1 MRKSFLQEH
10 RAFGHIPNHVL
21 HTILVLLQLDAVAPQ
36 IVQLSIGQATA
47 GSIGCQVFEDT
58 EGDVIQLGL
67 GKVLFQVIN
76 AFDRGP
82 IR

>member
-1 MRKSFLQEH
+1 M
-10 RAFGHIPNHVL
+10 
-21 HTILVLLQLDAVAPQ
+21 
-36 IVQLSIGQATA
+36 VQLRIGQTTA
-47 GSIGCQVFEDT
+47 GGIGCQVFEDT